1 MRDLL
6 EGLSEALPV
15 SLIPYA
21 LFFVGAV
28 VTGLFFALAR
38 ILNRKE

>member
-1 MRDLL
+1 MKELL
-6 EGLSEALPV
+6 DALSEALPV

-21 LFFVGAV
+21 LFLVGAV
-28 VTGLFFALAR
+28 VTGFFFALAY